1 VGDGLSFGAEIGRF
15 GALRITRPGSYMVGL
30 RKKLTFSHQQ
40 AIKWQSLE
48 EKEIFEFRPFSA
60 PNSNFCKERFSK
72 KNLFSLHVHAKK
84 SPFRIFHCV
93 HDVSLSL
100 PGSVNKFLKC
110 KKFLKNF
117 NQILISMCG
126 ANK

>member
-1 VGDGLSFGAEIGRF
+1 MGSEGLHRAVGDDLSFGAEIGRF

-60 PNSNFCKERFSK
+60 QNRPGRNFGRF
-72 KNLFSLHVHAKK
+72 
-84 SPFRIFHCV
+84 
-93 HDVSLSL
+93 
-100 PGSVNKFLKC
+100 
-110 KKFLKNF
+110 
-117 NQILISMCG
+117 
-126 ANK
+126 

>member
-1 VGDGLSFGAEIGRF
+1 MGSGGLHRAVGDDLSFGAEIGRF

-60 PNSNFCKERFSK
+60 PNRPGRNFGRF
-72 KNLFSLHVHAKK
+72 
-84 SPFRIFHCV
+84 
-93 HDVSLSL
+93 
-100 PGSVNKFLKC
+100 
-110 KKFLKNF
+110 
-117 NQILISMCG
+117 
-126 ANK
+126 